1 MMNKK
6 LYVPHRPFR
15 TNLYVTYFCDLA
27 CDHCLSRCDPGRSKD
42 VLPISDSL
50 FYIDEFR
57 KKSGMFSKIILLSG
71 GESTSVYFNHSNDY
85 LPTLISEIL
94 KRKCNMGIHTNSV
107 WATSK
112 KADLIWN
119 DLISLGK
126 KYRTGIN
133 LGLSCDVYHNNLDG
147 LYESLKILSNP
158 AINNKRIYPWIMS
171 FKDDLNVKKLQGH
184 ISEKYP
190 DMKIKYSLDDGVSKI
205 GRALDNNLGKDFYE
219 YINFSSDI
227 IISLYPDKTASIG
240 SCHTGERH
248 VSYVNPDNTMKPLE
262 QLYPEMVE
270 KYIECFA
277 KNKFNSSNVTLLKQY
292 LIPTSQ
298 R

>member
-1 MMNKK
+1 
-6 LYVPHRPFR
+6 
-15 TNLYVTYFCDLA
+15 LYVTYFCDLA
-27 CDHCLSRCDPGRSKD
+27 CDHCLSRCDPGRSED

-57 KKSGMFSKIILLSG
+57 KKSGMFSEIILLSG
-71 GESTSVYFNHSNDY
+71 GESTSVYFNYSDDY
-85 LPTLISEIL
+85 FPTLISEIL

-107 WATSK
+107 WAVSK

-119 DLISLGK
+119 DLISVSNK
-126 KYRTGIN
+126 CHSGISI
-133 LGLSCDVYHNNLDG
+133 GLSCDQYHNNLPG
-147 LYESLKILSNP
+147 LYENLRILSNP
-158 AINNKRIYPWIMS
+158 KINNKTIYPTIMS
-171 FKDDLNVKKLQGH
+171 FANDPVIKKVQTH

-190 DMKIKYSLDDGVSKI
+190 DMKIKYSLDDDVVKI

-227 IISLYPDKTASIG
+227 IISIYPDKTASIG
-240 SCHTGERH
+240 SCYTGERH
-248 VSYVNPDNTMKPLE
+248 VSYVNSDNTLKPLE

-277 KNKFNSSNVTLLKQY
+277 KNKFNSSNVPLLKQY